1 MWQLS
6 SPNEHDM
13 QKSRY
18 RLHSLWQYFK
28 SAWLPNNKT
37 TMQMPNR
44 VPVLDNLRIV
54 LFGLLILH
62 HIGMF
67 YSLNWGWH
75 AKSIYRSEWLESLL
89 LIVEPWRMPAIWL
102 ISGIAIRF
110 ILAKLS
116 LIKFVILRSY
126 RLLLPLLFG
135 VLIVVPPQLYVEMT
149 ANGDISMSFWQ
160 FMHAFYQP
168 NHPLFE
174 DYQAGIWPH
183 IDVNHL
189 WYLRSLWYYSLYL
202 VILLPQLNS
211 RITSN
216 IRDWFSKQPGILFI
230 ATLIAAVLAIQL
242 IWQDG
247 ETRYPIGFM
256 FLVLGYL
263 IGWHTVFW
271 EKLGQHLKSLGL
283 CYLLISALV
292 ILGYNAYWLHDT
304 KTPVLDIIMLT
315 IYSSARVI
323 GLLLILSIACNY
335 FSKSAPV
342 WRYLTPAVYPFYIL
356 HQTIILSAGWW
367 LTQQGLPAVIEIPLL
382 VGVTFIG
389 CWLGFEFIRRIDLLR
404 PLFGMKVKQQYS
416 SFTLRLGYM
425 TAALAVSPLAAKLI
439 I

>member
-18 RLHSLWQYFK
+18 RLHLLWQYFK
-28 SAWLPNNKT
+28 SVWLPDNKT
-37 TMQMPNR
+37 TMPMPNR
-44 VPVLDNLRIV
+44 MSVLDNLRIV

-75 AKSIYRSEWLESLL
+75 AKSTHRSEWLESLL

-116 LIKFVILRSY
+116 IIKFVILRSY

-174 DYQAGIWPH
+174 NYQAGIWPH

-202 VILLPQLNS
+202 VILLPLLNS

-216 IRDWFSKQPGILFI
+216 ISDWFSKQPGMLFI

-271 EKLGQHLKSLGL
+271 EKLGQHLKLLGL

-292 ILGYNAYWLHDT
+292 ILGYNTYWLHDN
-304 KTPVLDIIMLT
+304 KLPALDITMLT
-315 IYSSARVI
+315 IYSCARVV

-335 FSKSAPV
+335 FSKSTPI
-342 WRYLTPAVYPFYIL
+342 WRYLTPAVFPFYIL
-356 HQTIILSAGWW
+356 HQTIILTAGWW
-367 LTQQGLPAVIEIPLL
+367 LTQQGLPVVIEVPLL

-389 CWLGFEFIRRIDLLR
+389 CWLGFEIIRRIDFLR

-416 SFTLRLGYM
+416 NFSLRLGYM
-425 TAALAVSPLAAKLI
+425 TAALAVTPLAAKLI